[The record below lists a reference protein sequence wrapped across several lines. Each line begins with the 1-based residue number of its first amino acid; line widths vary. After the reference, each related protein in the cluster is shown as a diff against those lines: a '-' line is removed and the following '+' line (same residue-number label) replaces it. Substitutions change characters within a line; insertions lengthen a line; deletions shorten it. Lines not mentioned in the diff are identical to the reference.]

1 MAGNVS
7 ASNKQIDYMM
17 SLFGM
22 VRKDD
27 GVHQIIN
34 SDASQKTL
42 YAQNMKRL
50 AEFCSSPE
58 LSDIDILQFFSGSA
72 IPVLFEIINND
83 IVCEHLGATPVWLVL
98 LRLFRIVHLFDV
110 LPHPELHGETA
121 GGR

>member
-1 MAGNVS
+1 MAGNES

-58 LSDIDILQFFSGSA
+58 LSDIDILQFFNGSA
-72 IPVLFEIINND
+72 IPVMLEIVNNG
-83 IVCEHLGATPVWLVL
+83 IVCEHLGATPLWLIL
-98 LRLFRIVHLFDV
+98 L
-110 LPHPELHGETA
+110 
-121 GGR
+121 